1 MKARSTEREFM
12 DMGPSFYTEEEYAD
26 CLKKLFKI
34 NKLLGF
40 FKQTVHLLS
49 LFPKDASLV
58 DIGCGGGQFILQLSR
73 HYPEMTFLG
82 LDISETAIALAQQR
96 NNPVVPAK
104 VGVHAQHD
112 HNATLEMDPR
122 LRGDDNK
129 ARVTFQLQP
138 EATLALPPLSV
149 DIVLTTLVCH
159 HMDDVDLVLF
169 LQTAFQAA
177 RKAVII
183 NDLHRHPVA
192 YWFYKILSPCLF
204 RNRLIT
210 HDGLVSIQRSFTRA
224 EWRQLLKQAHI
235 RHYQIKWGF
244 PFRWSVVLWKE

>member
-1 MKARSTEREFM
+1 
-12 DMGPSFYTEEEYAD
+12 
-26 CLKKLFKI
+26 
-34 NKLLGF
+34 
-40 FKQTVHLLS
+40 
-49 LFPKDASLV
+49 
-58 DIGCGGGQFILQLSR
+58 
-73 HYPEMTFLG
+73 MTFLG

-96 NNPVVPAK
+96 K
-104 VGVHAQHD
+104 GLIAQ
-112 HNATLEMDPR
+112 
-122 LRGDDNK
+122 
-129 ARVTFQLQP
+129 VTFQLQP
-138 EATLALPPLSV
+138 EATLALPPQSV

-159 HMDDVDLVLF
+159 HMDDDDLVLF

>member
-1 MKARSTEREFM
+1 MKARSTEKELM

-96 NNPVVPAK
+96 K
-104 VGVHAQHD
+104 GLIAQ
-112 HNATLEMDPR
+112 
-122 LRGDDNK
+122 
-129 ARVTFQLQP
+129 VTFQLQP
-138 EATLALPPLSV
+138 EATLALPPQSV

-159 HMDDVDLVLF
+159 HMDDDDLVLF

-224 EWRQLLKQAHI
+224 EWRQLLKKAHI